1 MFICFFLSSVH
12 TIEPEF
18 GTELNALRWM
28 QYYFTFSPFRWAN
41 IKIERYLLITALV
54 HVFVCEMRRIHA
66 WHWRIFQLLNGEY
79 RPSGTCT
86 YTRSVPMRF
95 TMWWLAGVFVCV
107 RTLFFTRDADV
118 RELQLHQ
125 SHSISGW
132 VVCFYFRSVHLQN
145 WHALEWFR
153 FGCSENES
161 MKFAWST
168 NFVDSNFISNHFYLM
183 IIMCVCT
190 RNT

>member
-1 MFICFFLSSVH
+1 MFLSFFRSYDRTGVWYRTECFALDAILFYFFPISLSQYQNR
-12 TIEPEF
+12 TISADHCSCSCICVW
-18 GTELNALRWM
+18 NAPNTRL
-28 QYYFTFSPFRWAN
+28 TLTNLSAA
-41 IKIERYLLITALV
+41 K
-54 HVFVCEMRRIHA
+54 RRISSERNVYVHA
-66 WHWRIFQLLNGEY
+66 LGAYAIHN
-79 RPSGTCT
+79 
-86 YTRSVPMRF
+86 VV
-95 TMWWLAGVFVCV
+95 AGWCVCV
-107 RTLFFTRDADV
+107 CANAFFTREADV